1 MQSSNADILKQRVL
15 SVDESNFDSLALD
28 IFQFQATNNPVYRQY
43 IEQLGKK
50 LLILLQLVTFLFC
63 QSNFSNP
70 ILSLPT
76 KYQAKLFLKVA
87 EPQAHKPVVIMY
99 MTQIFM

>member
-50 LLILLQLVTFLFC
+50 
-63 QSNFSNP
+63 NF
-70 ILSLPT
+70 
-76 KYQAKLFLKVA
+76 
-87 EPQAHKPVVIMY
+87 
-99 MTQIFM
+99 